1 MNVLKAVEYYATLQ
15 PRAPA
20 LSDSGTTVSY
30 AQLANK
36 IKDCADTIAR
46 MGIKRM
52 GLLMDNCPD
61 WVVIDLACIQ
71 TEITLIPMPHFFS
84 PIQLRNLCA
93 SAQLDHIVTGFVSRI
108 KSLDVPTQPLTEQ
121 LAGFAVFKTGAGNS
135 SASDPGPVPAKITF
149 TSGTTGDPKG
159 VCLDQSTQ
167 DRVAGS
173 VKERLCGLDLKTHL
187 CVLPLSTLLENV
199 AGVYGTLMNGGCCRI
214 PSLHE
219 TGFSTSSGFNPVALG
234 SAFSRYTPNSA
245 ILVPELLA
253 ALVALAESG
262 FRMPDS
268 ARFIAVGGASVCPR
282 LLHRASDLGIPVY
295 EGYGLSECGS
305 VVSLN
310 HPENHKPGSVGRPL
324 SGMDV
329 KIGVKGEIIVRG
341 RARSHYLGRPPAP
354 QDEPQ
359 ETHTGDIGYLDS
371 DGYLYIT
378 GRLKNLMI
386 TSFGRN
392 ISPEWIESALMASP
406 VIHQCAVFGDARPFC
421 SALIISRPGQH
432 HQSRAIA
439 SAIMQANEKLPE
451 YAQIR
456 KWIIA
461 SEPFTSENGML
472 AANGSLLRDAI
483 GQHYAQSIA
492 ALYALELCQA

>member
-1 MNVLKAVEYYATLQ
+1 MNLLTAVEHHATLQ
-15 PRAPA
+15 PEAPA

-36 IKDCADTIAR
+36 IKDCADTIGR

-71 TEITLIPMPHFFS
+71 AGITLIPMPHFFS
-84 PIQLRNLCA
+84 GIQLQNLCA
-93 SAQLDHIVTGFVSRI
+93 SAQIDHIVTGFVSRI
-108 KSLDVPTQPLTEQ
+108 MSLDVAIEPLTQQ
-121 LAGFAVFKTGAGNS
+121 LAGLAVFKTVAGNPL
-135 SASDPGPVPAKITF
+135 ASDPEPAPAKITF

-159 VCLDQSTQ
+159 VCLDQFTQ
-167 DRVAGS
+167 DRVARS
-173 VKERLCGLDLKTHL
+173 VKERLSSLGLRTHL

-199 AGVYGTLMNGGCCRI
+199 AGVYGTLMNGGCCQI

-219 TGFSTSSGFNPVALG
+219 TGFSTSSGFDPVKLA

-262 FRMPDS
+262 FRIPDS
-268 ARFIAVGGASVCPR
+268 ARFFAVGGASVCPQ
-282 LLHRASDLGIPVY
+282 LLNRASNLGIPVY

-310 HPENHKPGSVGRPL
+310 HPENHKPGSVGKPL
-324 SGMDV
+324 PGLEV
-329 KIGVKGEIIVRG
+329 KIGANDEIIVKG
-341 RARSHYLGRPPAP
+341 RARSHYLGQPASA
-354 QDEPQ
+354 QGKPQ
-359 ETHTGDIGYLDS
+359 ETHTGDIGYLDW

-392 ISPEWIESALMASP
+392 ISPEWIESALIANP
-406 VIHQCAVFGDARPFC
+406 VVYQCAVFGDARPFC
-421 SALIISRPGQH
+421 SALIISRPALH
-432 HQSRAIA
+432 ESSAIA
-439 SAIMQANEKLPE
+439 AAVMQANEKLPE
-451 YAQIR
+451 YARIK

-461 SEPFTSENGML
+461 SEPFTPKNGML
-472 AANGSLLRDAI
+472 AANGSLQRNTI
-483 GQHYAQSIA
+483 SQHYAQAIA
-492 ALYALELCQA
+492 ALYTHELCQA